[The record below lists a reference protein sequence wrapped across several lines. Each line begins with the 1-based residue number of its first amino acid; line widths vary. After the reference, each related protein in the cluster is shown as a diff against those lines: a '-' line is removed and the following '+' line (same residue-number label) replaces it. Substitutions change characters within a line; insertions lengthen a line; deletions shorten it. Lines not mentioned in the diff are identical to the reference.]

1 MLSQLSIKTKLSLMA
16 VMSLVGMLFIG
27 ILGLYSMNS
36 SKSAFGSFKANE
48 LALMAESKNIKDEL
62 SRLTTKAM
70 SSSMEGGKL
79 ESQEAS
85 QKKLEAN
92 IAKLTEL
99 STKTGNKEIGA
110 IAQNLNL
117 RSVSLFKNAASLN
130 EAYLSGNKDD
140 ALDALDGFNAVAKK
154 ADEELRKLETLAK
167 KSMDENLASL
177 EGSYSTFTLL
187 ISASLAL
194 FFVLMLVFAYLIVS
208 SISSRV
214 AKLGGAMETVVSK
227 RDLSVTCDMSSKD
240 EISIIAANINQIL
253 TQLASLLIDAKRG
266 SNENKKVANEL
277 ISTFMS
283 MAKRVEE
290 QAKMLEKSSTD
301 AKTAAAGLET
311 SASNARRVKDDVTES
326 SKALSV
332 SSRKLRDALVM
343 MEESVNIEAEFARK
357 MDRLSHEAADVKNVL
372 LVISDIAD
380 QTNLLA
386 LNAAIEAARAGEH
399 GRGFA
404 VVADEVRKLAE
415 RTQKSLTETD
425 ATINTIVQSINEAS
439 EEMLKNAKNIE
450 RLSENS
456 SEVEHSIKESERI
469 MVGTLSLVEDLTS
482 EIVTSSD
489 GISGIARDVLKIN
502 ELSSTNAKSVEK
514 VEEAVRNLERIS
526 EQLDSEL
533 GKYITA

>member
-1 MLSQLSIKTKLSLMA
+1 MA
-16 VMSLVGMLFIG
+16 TMSLVGMLFIG
-27 ILGLYSMNS
+27 VLGLYSMNS
-36 SKSAFGSFKANE
+36 SKSAFESFKKNE
-48 LALMAESKNIKDEL
+48 LALMAETKSVKDEL
-62 SRLTTKAM
+62 STLITKAM
-70 SSSMEGGKL
+70 SASMEGGKL
-79 ESQEAS
+79 ESQTEA
-85 QKKLEAN
+85 QKKLEVR
-92 IAKLTEL
+92 IGKLREF
-99 STKTGNKEIGA
+99 STKIGNKEIEA
-110 IAQNLNL
+110 LAQNISL

-154 ADEELRKLETLAK
+154 TNEELAKLESLAK

-177 EGSYSTFTLL
+177 ENSYSTFTLL
-187 ISASLAL
+187 IGATLTL
-194 FFVLMLVFAYLIVS
+194 FFVLMLIFGFIVAS

-214 AKLGGAMETVVSK
+214 AKLGNAMGSVVSK
-227 RDLSVTCDMSSKD
+227 RDLSVSCDMGSKD
-240 EISIIAANINQIL
+240 EISTIAKDINQIL
-253 TQLASLLIDAKRG
+253 SQLSVLLTDAKHG
-266 SNENKKVANEL
+266 ANENKNVAIEL
-277 ISTFMS
+277 ISTFTA

-290 QAKMLEKSSTD
+290 QANMLEKSSTD
-301 AKTAAAGLET
+301 AKTAAGGLQE
-311 SASNARRVKDDVTES
+311 SAASARRVQEDVKESTKTLSAS
-326 SKALSV
+326 SK
-332 SSRKLRDALVM
+332 KLREALYLM
-343 MEESVNIEAEFARK
+343 DESVHIEAEFARK

-372 LVISDIAD
+372 LVISNIAD

-439 EEMLKNAKNIE
+439 EEMSKNAKNIE

-456 SEVEHSIKESERI
+456 NEVEQSIKESERV
-469 MVGTLSLVEDLTS
+469 MLGTLSLVETLTN
-482 EIVTSSD
+482 EIVSSSTS
-489 GISGIARDVLKIN
+489 ISGVVQDVLKIN
-502 ELSSTNAKSVEK
+502 ELSASNSKSVEK

-526 EQLDSEL
+526 EQLDVEL